1 MALTYLTGNDGNV
14 TFGDHFA
21 ALFNTWSGTVSRVS
35 TDITGFA
42 DAGKRRRLGVI
53 DFTGSAGGH
62 MSYGVT
68 DTDPG
73 LTTMEA
79 LNFSDGAAATFTV
92 AAGCTIVA
100 DVVISSVAISSD
112 KNGDATVAFNF
123 EMSGGVVPNATWAE
137 S

>member
-1 MALTYLTGNDGNV
+1 
-14 TFGDHFA
+14 
-21 ALFNTWSGTVSRVS
+21 
-35 TDITGFA
+35 
-42 DAGKRRRLGVI
+42 
-53 DFTGSAGGH
+53 
-62 MSYGVT
+62 MSYGVA